1 MAVESVPRRRS
12 EAIQGWARTRDGG
25 HVRDTAD
32 LFFVILSFI
41 AKDIPSN
48 EYKYK
53 KKKKN

>member
-1 MAVESVPRRRS
+1 M
-12 EAIQGWARTRDGG
+12 
-25 HVRDTAD
+25 RDTAD

-53 KKKKN
+53 KKLIPEPENSEWE